1 MRQQQ
6 RPQGTGVPEGISR
19 LVSRVASL
27 VDQAAATPRGPWSD
41 SLVRTLRGQWS
52 ELHAWFDT
60 DAHRQEFRRRWPSIY
75 ERGYQAH
82 WRGDRYVNDF
92 FRRPGA
98 VAPPPRRAT
107 MRGLGTDGEGAA
119 PLMQIDQR
127 FIRSL
132 RTPLTRVYAS
142 APVVVEPTFLE
153 QISASVQASPL
164 LWGAGVVAVGGVAF
178 LVVRKIRRGKK

>member
-1 MRQQQ
+1 
-6 RPQGTGVPEGISR
+6 
-19 LVSRVASL
+19 
-27 VDQAAATPRGPWSD
+27 
-41 SLVRTLRGQWS
+41 
-52 ELHAWFDT
+52 
-60 DAHRQEFRRRWPSIY
+60 
-75 ERGYQAH
+75 
-82 WRGDRYVNDF
+82 
-92 FRRPGA
+92 
-98 VAPPPRRAT
+98 